1 VHMTLALGGA
11 SGRPWSSDDSRAV
24 QEALARLLPGVRARP
39 PRPPVV
45 SALGG
50 CQLVVFVTFA
60 T

>member
-1 VHMTLALGGA
+1 MTLALGGT